1 MRTRYRSHRWQSLC
15 RPPGEAPAKLGGVGG
30 DSFGSLLEG
39 DKDAGFVA
47 ALSAMNQEL
56 QRKYR
61 LAGTGP
67 AHQQRR
73 APARQSA
80 GGNFIDPAMPV
91 GALLLFRRIKSTD
104 LMGGPLQGTAPAAVS
119 QAHGQTPLPYA
130 DQQSMLSPSDRP
142 RRRAHNAARQPR
154 AETLR
159 GRRGTSRSAPVSHGV
174 NVVRPG
180 IAPTP

>member
-1 MRTRYRSHRWQSLC
+1 
-15 RPPGEAPAKLGGVGG
+15 
-30 DSFGSLLEG
+30 
-39 DKDAGFVA
+39 
-47 ALSAMNQEL
+47 MNQEL

-104 LMGGPLQGTAPAAVS
+104 LWGALCRARRPPLSVKHTGKHHFRTLTNRACSVRLTALGVEHTTQRGSLARKHCAAGAERLDQLLCPMG
-119 QAHGQTPLPYA
+119 
-130 DQQSMLSPSDRP
+130 
-142 RRRAHNAARQPR
+142 
-154 AETLR
+154 
-159 GRRGTSRSAPVSHGV
+159 
-174 NVVRPG
+174 
-180 IAPTP
+180 